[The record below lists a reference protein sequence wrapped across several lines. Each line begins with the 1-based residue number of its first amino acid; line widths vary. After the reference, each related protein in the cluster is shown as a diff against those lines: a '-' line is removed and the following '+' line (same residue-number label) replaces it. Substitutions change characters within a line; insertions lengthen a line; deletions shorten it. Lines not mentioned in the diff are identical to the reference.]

1 MNTQQVSFD
10 AIRTLC
16 TRREVDLVLASP
28 PTPYTLCLRGQF
40 DGHGDFFSILMQDVE
55 YIELAGGITVG
66 DIMMTTEISAAPQ
79 MAQKWDALKSTYSG
93 PAILIRSADSDSW
106 ESARPHDL
114 FIVVANNIVCHAGVD
129 WSAAGGR

>member
-1 MNTQQVSFD
+1 MTTQQVPFD
-10 AIRTLC
+10 AIRALC
-16 TRREVDLVLASP
+16 TRREVDLLLAP
-28 PTPYTLCLRGQF
+28 PPAPYVLCLRGQF

-55 YIELAGGITVG
+55 YMELAGGVAVG
-66 DIMMTTEISAAPQ
+66 DMIMATEISSVPRMAP
-79 MAQKWDALKSTYSG
+79 KWDALKSACSG